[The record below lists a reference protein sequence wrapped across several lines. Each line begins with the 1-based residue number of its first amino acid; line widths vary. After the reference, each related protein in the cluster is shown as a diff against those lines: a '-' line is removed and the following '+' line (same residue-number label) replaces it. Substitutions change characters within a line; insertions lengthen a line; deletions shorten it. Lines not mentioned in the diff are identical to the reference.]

1 MGLFAFRA
9 ELRQKFLDGQRTVE
23 KALGQVFGGLVARG
37 RLGLQDGQDG
47 VQTGGAR
54 VFLQR
59 LLFAVE
65 SGEDLALS
73 HVQLTQQLLPLF
85 QRGFERNVEFG
96 QAFVARYQF
105 LVGEEGGD
113 LGKIEHLQRISR
125 E

>member
-9 ELRQKFLDGQRTVE
+9 ELRQKLLDGQRAVE

-47 VQTGGAR
+47 VQTGGTR

-73 HVQLTQQLLPLF
+73 HVELAQQLLPLF
-85 QRGFERNVEFG
+85 QRGLERDVEFR

-105 LVGEEGGD
+105 LVGEEGGRFRQD
-113 LGKIEHLQRISR
+113 
-125 E
+125 